1 MAGERRIIVG
11 ISGASGAIYGI
22 RLLQILRS
30 AEIETHLV
38 VSRAARATIA
48 AETDCSLADVHALAD
63 HVYAPDDMGAAIS
76 SGSFRT
82 MGMVVAPCSVRS
94 LSEIAQGVT
103 TGLISRAAD
112 VILKERRRLV
122 LMLRE
127 TPLHLGHIRAMAQAT
142 EMGAIIAPPVPAFY
156 NRPETIAD
164 IVDHSLGRVLDL
176 FGIDTGHV
184 RRWEG
189 MKSTLKDRGGDN

>member
-1 MAGERRIIVG
+1 MGHNRRIIVG
-11 ISGASGAIYGI
+11 ISGASGAIYGV
-22 RLLQILRS
+22 RLLQMLRS

-48 AETDCSLADVHALAD
+48 AETDLTVPEILALAD
-63 HVYAPDDMGAAIS
+63 HHYSADDMGAAIS
-76 SGSFRT
+76 SGSFQT
-82 MGMVVAPCSVRS
+82 LGMVVAPCSVRS
-94 LSEIAQGVT
+94 LAEIAQGVT

-112 VILKERRRLV
+112 VVLKERRRLV